1 LSLASLDEVC
11 QKIGYHFKDSELLTM
26 AMTHRSF
33 SAVNNERVE
42 FLGDSL
48 LNMIIAEA
56 LYLRFPDVDEGDLSR
71 IRSLL
76 VSGKTL
82 ATVAVEFEL
91 GRFLRLGA
99 GEKNSGGQR
108 RASTLADAVE
118 ALIGAIY
125 LESGFEVCRERVL
138 AWFAPRLASLNPEVS
153 HKDPKTRL
161 QEFLQGRK
169 QPLPDYQ
176 LVETAGADH
185 QQTFIVSCSISLL
198 KSSVSASGS
207 SRRKAEQ
214 AAAEKVLLA
223 LKEIE

>member
-1 LSLASLDEVC
+1 
-11 QKIGYHFKDSELLTM
+11 M

>member
-1 LSLASLDEVC
+1 LASLDEVC

-138 AWFAPRLASLNPEVS
+138 AWFAPRLAALNPEVS

-198 KSSVSASGS
+198 KSPVSASGS

>member
-1 LSLASLDEVC
+1 
-11 QKIGYHFKDSELLTM
+11 M

-82 ATVAVEFEL
+82 AAVAVEFEL

-125 LESGFEVCRERVL
+125 LESGFDVCRERVL
-138 AWFAPRLASLNPEVS
+138 AWFAPRLTSLNLESS

>member
-1 LSLASLDEVC
+1 
-11 QKIGYHFKDSELLTM
+11 M

-71 IRSLL
+71 IRALL

-125 LESGFEVCRERVL
+125 LEAGFEVCRERVL
-138 AWFAPRLASLNPEVS
+138 AWFAPRLVSLNPDAS

>member
-1 LSLASLDEVC
+1 LDEVC

-71 IRSLL
+71 IRALL

-125 LESGFEVCRERVL
+125 LEAGFEVCRERVL
-138 AWFAPRLASLNPEVS
+138 AWFAPRLVSLNPDAS